1 MSFVTTDDGTT
12 LWWEAVGRG
21 EPLLLI
27 QGLGYP
33 SDMWYRVI
41 GPLSADHRVIR
52 FDNRGVG
59 RSDVPAGPYP
69 IARMVADAMAVL
81 SAAGETSAHVFGVS
95 MGGIIAQ
102 ELVLTHP
109 EAVRALILGCT
120 HAGGPGVVA
129 PEPEAL
135 AMLQAR
141 TTLSPTEAAR
151 VAVPFVY
158 APSTPAAVIEE
169 DIRVRLSVP
178 TTPEGYTGQLMG
190 AATWTGSADR
200 LGTITAPTLVLTGD
214 RDRLVPP
221 GNSVQIGQ
229 LIPGAT
235 VRVLP
240 DASHV
245 FFSDQPA
252 AAVAAVSDFLTAVRS
267 PSTVD
272 S

>member
-41 GPLSADHRVIR
+41 GPLSVDHRVIR

-69 IARMVADAMAVL
+69 IPRMVADAMAVL

-109 EAVRALILGCT
+109 DAETYFDAVHRAGPMRAL
-120 HAGGPGVVA
+120 
-129 PEPEAL
+129 AL
-135 AMLQAR
+135 ARGDDYMAELRTQYLERAPAGAWTHHPRAR
-141 TTLSPTEAAR
+141 LIVVRRP
-151 VAVPFVY
+151 
-158 APSTPAAVIEE
+158 PS
-169 DIRVRLSVP
+169 
-178 TTPEGYTGQLMG
+178 
-190 AATWTGSADR
+190 
-200 LGTITAPTLVLTGD
+200 
-214 RDRLVPP
+214 
-221 GNSVQIGQ
+221 
-229 LIPGAT
+229 
-235 VRVLP
+235 
-240 DASHV
+240 H
-245 FFSDQPA
+245 A
-252 AAVAAVSDFLTAVRS
+252 AAAPPTSG
-267 PSTVD
+267 
-272 S
+272 

>member
-69 IARMVADAMAVL
+69 IPRMVADAMAVL

-102 ELVLTHP
+102 EFALTHP
-109 EAVRALILGCT
+109 AAVRALV
-120 HAGGPGVVA
+120 H
-129 PEPEAL
+129 
-135 AMLQAR
+135 
-141 TTLSPTEAAR
+141 
-151 VAVPFVY
+151 
-158 APSTPAAVIEE
+158 
-169 DIRVRLSVP
+169 
-178 TTPEGYTGQLMG
+178 
-190 AATWTGSADR
+190 ADR
-200 LGTITAPTLVLTGD
+200 QSTRP
-214 RDRLVPP
+214 
-221 GNSVQIGQ
+221 NS
-229 LIPGAT
+229 
-235 VRVLP
+235 
-240 DASHV
+240 S
-245 FFSDQPA
+245 
-252 AAVAAVSDFLTAVRS
+252 
-267 PSTVD
+267 
-272 S
+272 